1 MKKVRKK
8 LKSISLF
15 MSFLI
20 LFASC
25 NTYNDSLIPQ
35 RAEFSGEELFK
46 SINFGEGEFAKNI
59 VQLEK
64 IAVIN
69 EQISDEDR
77 KEFDIKTNEL
87 ISSIKESNP
96 TFFNEFKMNIS
107 SANHQNIQLW
117 INKGGYELGK
127 KLSIIFPEIEEIQ
140 RKVKQ
145 DLEKGKFNPNDFESV
160 EEYEKGL
167 ISHMKDKKYEG
178 LLEKNMITGESAVA
192 GFPVWAVALAVYFVV
207 VVHNAAAVTALIYY
221 KIAFWGSAELTEERG
236 EKKSNENGIGLS
248 SEILI
253 NEIAEY
259 YYESI
264 N

>member
-1 MKKVRKK
+1 
-8 LKSISLF
+8 

-20 LFASC
+20 LFANC

-46 SINFGEGEFAKNI
+46 SIYFGEGEFAKNI

-69 EQISDEDR
+69 EQISDENR
-77 KEFDIKTNEL
+77 KEFDQKTSEL
-87 ISSIKESNP
+87 ISSIKKSNP
-96 TFFNEFKMNIS
+96 TFFNDFKMNIS

-127 KLSIIFPEIEEIQ
+127 TLSIIFPEIEKTQ

-145 DLEKGKFNPNDFESV
+145 DLDKGRFNPNDFESV
-160 EEYEKGL
+160 LEYEKEL
-167 ISHMKDKKYEG
+167 ISYMKNKNYEG
-178 LLEKNMITGESAVA
+178 LIEKNMITGEGAEI
-192 GFPVWAVALAVYFVV
+192 GFPVWAIALAVYFAV
-207 VVHNAAAVTALIYY
+207 VVHNSAAVTALIYF
-221 KIAFWGSAELTEERG
+221 KVAFWGPKFAHYAKH
-236 EKKSNENGIGLS
+236 EKSSNQIKIGMS
-248 SEILI
+248 TEILI

-259 YYESI
+259 YYDSI